1 MINWNCNKKLFL
13 IQKQKMRTCT
23 IKEKCWLSAKKFNNW
38 KLFEKEMEEAE
49 VRIEVSLK
57 HLRWLRFLFCYQTG
71 FQVFSVPVFW
81 WVRYTMNVL
90 LWWRHHD
97 SQLEILF
104 VWVSTD
110 FKIQKCKIFKNWLKF
125 REILLFG
132 SHDYFWLFAFT
143 KREFLDFE
151 GMKWCEKCEWL
162 KT

>member
-71 FQVFSVPVFW
+71 FQVFFLFQYFDESGTLWMFYCDEGTMISNLRFCLYESV
-81 WVRYTMNVL
+81 RIS
-90 LWWRHHD
+90 R
-97 SQLEILF
+97 
-104 VWVSTD
+104 
-110 FKIQKCKIFKNWLKF
+110 FKNVKF
-125 REILLFG
+125 
-132 SHDYFWLFAFT
+132 
-143 KREFLDFE
+143 
-151 GMKWCEKCEWL
+151 L
-162 KT
+162 KTDWNFEKYYYSEVTIIFDCLLLRSESFWISKVWNDVKSVND